1 MKYLKGILNLVAV
14 KRLYR
19 IPREIVIL
27 SFGKSAIGSERWL
40 IEKEKIFAPSVV
52 QIPAVFSKFEK
63 VRRHE
68 PLNHGGDKMSAR
80 RHGYA
85 KTYSTI
91 LKSLPVQG
99 AMLEVGVLTG
109 ISLGIWSQAKP
120 QWVIFGLDLNLNR
133 YHENL
138 IFLKSLG
145 CFKDIAPTVLEFD
158 CYDPDPDELVKQMLA
173 QSITRFDLIIDDG
186 PHTDEAILATFKELF
201 PLISELGCYVVED
214 NLTVKRELAALA
226 IKFGG
231 LMKRKGDL
239 LVVTKIMQ

>member
-1 MKYLKGILNLVAV
+1 
-14 KRLYR
+14 
-19 IPREIVIL
+19 
-27 SFGKSAIGSERWL
+27 
-40 IEKEKIFAPSVV
+40 
-52 QIPAVFSKFEK
+52 
-63 VRRHE
+63 
-68 PLNHGGDKMSAR
+68 
-80 RHGYA
+80 
-85 KTYSTI
+85 
-91 LKSLPVQG
+91 LKSLPAQG

-120 QWVIFGLDLNLNR
+120 QWIIFGLDLSLNR

-138 IFLKSLG
+138 ILLKSLG
-145 CFKDIAPTVLEFD
+145 CFQDTNPTVLEFD
-158 CYDPDPDELVKQMLA
+158 CYDPDTDELVKQMLA

-186 PHTDEAILATFKELF
+186 PHTDEAILASFIELF
-201 PLISELGCYVVED
+201 PLISDLGCYVVED